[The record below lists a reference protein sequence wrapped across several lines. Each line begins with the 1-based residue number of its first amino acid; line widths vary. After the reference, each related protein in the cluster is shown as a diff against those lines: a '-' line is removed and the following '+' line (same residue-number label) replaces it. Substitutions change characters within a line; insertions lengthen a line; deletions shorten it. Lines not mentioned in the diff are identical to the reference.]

1 MAAKTQPLPDDVT
14 KCEECEAK
22 RDEVKVTAHCDECG
36 LWMCGQCNE
45 EIHKRGRRAEHER
58 TYYHYPEPKKGKAA
72 AKGGKAE
79 KAPAKDTVPLE
90 IDHCDEC
97 EERRGA
103 VTITTHCAQ
112 CDQWLCD
119 DCDKKLHAKGK
130 RSSHERHHFAA
141 DDVNTGPPAFVVTCE
156 ECEEAVDDVGLE
168 CLCPECEQYLCPDCN
183 KRVHQKGKRKGHVR
197 DYWGKSIPA
206 HDEATKPGM
215 KPVMK
220 KKPKDDEPVSPKSP
234 KKSRAV
240 EEKDEDDGGGGGGGD
255 DGDEVEYGPEAYNIN
270 GQLKF
275 CRKCYGRGH
284 DEDGCTKKIT
294 VKKKKPKKKLSPA
307 EQEIEDIR
315 HEIRNAVVNQKM
327 GLPVEV
333 PISKLRSKLA
343 DLKAKAGK

>member
-1 MAAKTQPLPDDVT
+1 MSDKTLPLPDDVL
-14 KCEECEAK
+14 KCEECEGK
-22 RDEVKVTAHCDECG
+22 RDEVKIIAHCDECG

-45 EIHKRGRRAEHER
+45 EIHKRGKRAQHER
-58 TYYHYPEPKKGKAA
+58 LFYHYPE
-72 AKGGKAE
+72 KGGKGKKKKE
-79 KAPAKDTVPLE
+79 DKDTVPLQV
-90 IDHCDEC
+90 DQCDEC
-97 EERRGA
+97 EGRRGQ
-103 VTITTHCAQ
+103 VVITTHCAQ

-141 DDVNTGPPAFVVTCE
+141 DEEDSGPPAFVVTCE

-197 DYWGKSIPA
+197 DYWGKPIPS

-215 KPVMK
+215 KPAAK
-220 KKPKDDEPVSPKSP
+220 KKPKDEEDERPTSPKTKKAPP
-234 KKSRAV
+234 K
-240 EEKDEDDGGGGGGGD
+240 EEKEEEVDGGD
-255 DGDEVEYGPEAYNIN
+255 DGDEVEYGADAYNIN

-294 VKKKKPKKKLSPA
+294 VKKKKPKKKLSPL
-307 EQEIEDIR
+307 EQEIEDVR
-315 HEIRNAVVNQKM
+315 HDIRNAVVNQKM

-333 PISKLRSKLA
+333 PISKLRAKLA

>member
-1 MAAKTQPLPDDVT
+1 MADKTLPLPDDVLQ
-14 KCEECEAK
+14 CEECEAK
-22 RDEVKVTAHCDECG
+22 RDERPITSHCEECG

-45 EIHKRGRRAEHER
+45 EIHKKGKRAQHER
-58 TYYHYPEPKKGKAA
+58 VYYHYPEKGKKKGK
-72 AKGGKAE
+72 GE
-79 KAPAKDTVPLE
+79 KEKDTVP
-90 IDHCDEC
+90 IQVDQCDEC
-97 EERRGA
+97 EGRRGQI
-103 VTITTHCAQ
+103 TITTHCAQ

-141 DDVNTGPPAFVVTCE
+141 DEGGPPVFVVTCE

-197 DYWGKSIPA
+197 DYWGKAIPA

-215 KPVMK
+215 KPVAK
-220 KKPKDDEPVSPKSP
+220 KKKEEEEERPTSPKTKKAPP
-234 KKSRAV
+234 K
-240 EEKDEDDGGGGGGGD
+240 EEKEEEEAADGGD
-255 DGDEVEYGPEAYNIN
+255 DGEEVEYGPDAYNIN

-294 VKKKKPKKKLSPA
+294 VKKKKPKKKLSPQ
-307 EQEIEDIR
+307 EQEIEDVR
-315 HEIRNAVVNQKM
+315 HDIRNAVVNQKM
-327 GLPVEV
+327 GLPVDV
-333 PISKLRSKLA
+333 PISKLRAKLA
-343 DLKAKAGK
+343 DLKAKSGK

>member
-1 MAAKTQPLPDDVT
+1 MADKTLPLPDDVSQ
-14 KCEECEAK
+14 CEECEAK
-22 RDEVKVTAHCDECG
+22 RDERPIVAHCDECG

-45 EIHKRGRRAEHER
+45 EIHKKGKRAQHER
-58 TYYHYPEPKKGKAA
+58 QYYHNPEKGKK
-72 AKGGKAE
+72 KGGKE
-79 KAPAKDTVPLE
+79 KTEDTVPLE
-90 IDHCDEC
+90 VDQCDEC
-97 EERRGA
+97 EGRRGQ

-141 DDVNTGPPAFVVTCE
+141 DSNEGPPAFVVTCE

-197 DYWGKSIPA
+197 DYWGKSIPS

-215 KPVMK
+215 KPAAKPK
-220 KKPKDDEPVSPKSP
+220 KKDEEEERPTSPKANKPAKAPPP
-234 KKSRAV
+234 K
-240 EEKDEDDGGGGGGGD
+240 EEKEEEEAGD
-255 DGDEVEYGPEAYNIN
+255 DGEEVEYGPDAYNIN

-284 DEDGCTKKIT
+284 DEDGCTKKII
-294 VKKKKPKKKLSPA
+294 VKKKKPKKKLSPQ

-333 PISKLRSKLA
+333 PISKLRAKLA
-343 DLKAKAGK
+343 DLKAKSGK